1 MWEIKEIRVKP
12 SLKVREYKRQ
22 KALVENRERERERDS
37 EEKEYSKK
45 SEG

>member
-12 SLKVREYKRQ
+12 SLKVRKYKRQ
-22 KALVENRERERERDS
+22 KALVENRERERDS